1 VGQKESDVYAAIR
14 KYELDAGSV
23 DELAKRVDAGLA
35 RTLSTQPGFLA
46 YHVIASGV
54 SMTGG
59 EEIVSVTFF
68 EDEETAARSNELA
81 AQFVKDELSEFG
93 LHLNSAMSGVILVS
107 RTADMVSA

>member
-1 VGQKESDVYAAIR
+1 MYAAIR
-14 KYELDAGSV
+14 KYEFDAGSV
-23 DELAKRVDAGLA
+23 DEFAQRIEAGLA
-35 RTLSTQPGFLA
+35 DTLSAQPGFLG

-68 EDEETAARSNELA
+68 EDEETAARSNDLA
-81 AQFVKDELSEFG
+81 ADFVKDELSDFG
-93 LHLNSAMSGVILVS
+93 LHLNSAMSGVIVVS